1 MIFLDYAV
9 AEQVYL
15 LLGLPYFY
23 TSAMILLLLQI
34 ISWLAAQWGPALVML
49 RRVCLSVCRLTEVV
63 SNEIGDYLKCDCL

>member
-9 AEQVYL
+9 AEQVL
-15 LLGLPYFY
+15 LLRLPYFY